1 MSKRN
6 QKTIIAATE
15 EVKEAIEAV
24 TVEPVE
30 AIQPVKEVA
39 DGVTVF
45 GEFFPLAI
53 PSIVGDTRKELTG
66 YSKRVSE
73 GGTFTSEE
81 IQACETYSR
90 ELLAIAAARKAQ
102 IVEMRGEGNSL
113 FEPFAA
119 WAETLCADKNGKLV
133 MTGANVTLET
143 CNSGILQSSMI
154 AVLLE
159 LTDGRA
165 GKKAVGFAARNARK
179 AANFELS
186 GESEEISAQGQ
197 ASVIGQ
203 DKGGQMQGL
212 YTRLHTATDRACST
226 TLNEG
231 ANKAAG
237 FEACAALIES
247 QSNFTEISAAS
258 FVALIQT
265 AIVGRYAAEANHL
278 AKIAQ
283 HVVLKGSRF
292 AGNPA

>member
-1 MSKRN
+1 MSRK
-6 QKTIIAATE
+6 KSETIIEATK
-15 EVKEAIEAV
+15 EVKEAIETVA
-24 TVEPVE
+24 VEPVE
-30 AIQPVKEVA
+30 VPE
-39 DGVTVF
+39 GVTVS
-45 GEFFPLAI
+45 GGFFPLVI
-53 PSIVGDTRKELTG
+53 PTIDSETRKELTN
-66 YSKRVSE
+66 YSKRVGE

-81 IQACETYSR
+81 IQACERYSR
-90 ELLAIAAARKAQ
+90 ELLAVATARKAQ
-102 IVEMRGEGNSL
+102 VVEMRGEGNVL

-119 WAETLCADKNGKLV
+119 WAETLCADKNGKLI

-143 CNSGILQSSMI
+143 CNSGILQQSMI

-165 GKKAVGFAARNARK
+165 GKKAVGFAGRNARK

-212 YTRLHTATDRACST
+212 YTRLHTAVDRAVST
-226 TLNEG
+226 TLNDG

-237 FEACAALIES
+237 FAACAALIES
-247 QSNFTEISAAS
+247 QAAFTEISAAS
-258 FVALIQT
+258 FVTLIQT
-265 AIVGRYAAEANHL
+265 AIIGRYAAEAGHL
-278 AKIAQ
+278 AKIAS